1 VDEFTSAEQ
10 ALVAVHHVVATI
22 RDDDLHR
29 PTPCPD
35 WDVAALAEH
44 LIDTICRLGTAS
56 GIQTVPPIGDS
67 IDQRIQQVTQPILE
81 GRRRRGLVDEV
92 VFSGRTLPAYLA
104 LRILS
109 LELVV
114 HGWDFAVALH
124 LPLDVSDAH
133 AAFVL
138 GLARQTLTAE
148 SRVIARFDPPV
159 EVPANAGELDRLI
172 AFTGRQPQQMKA
184 RSAVMNMPT
193 IQTYSRT
200 PTHVVRAT
208 GGFDFAY
215 RRVGN
220 RGGIPLVLGNY
231 FAANLDDWDPLIVDG
246 LAADRDVITFD
257 YPGIG
262 CSTGTTPATVAEL
275 AVECIAFLH
284 ALGLPSVDFLGHS
297 LGGMVAQQIASSH
310 PDMIRRMI
318 LCGTGPRGGE
328 KLTFTELSIDEL
340 SDPVALLMNSFF
352 TPSEASQAA
361 GHEYLKR
368 LSEREANRD
377 TPVSTSAAV
386 AQLAAIRG
394 WGEIPTTDRYAM
406 LTTIRQP
413 TLIVHGTK
421 DIVVDS
427 VNAVILERHLS
438 GATLLMF
445 PDASH
450 GAQSQHAEVFLA
462 IARLFLN
469 P

>member
-1 VDEFTSAEQ
+1 
-10 ALVAVHHVVATI
+10 
-22 RDDDLHR
+22 
-29 PTPCPD
+29 
-35 WDVAALAEH
+35 
-44 LIDTICRLGTAS
+44 
-56 GIQTVPPIGDS
+56 
-67 IDQRIQQVTQPILE
+67 
-81 GRRRRGLVDEV
+81 
-92 VFSGRTLPAYLA
+92 
-104 LRILS
+104 
-109 LELVV
+109 
-114 HGWDFAVALH
+114 
-124 LPLDVSDAH
+124 
-133 AAFVL
+133 
-138 GLARQTLTAE
+138 
-148 SRVIARFDPPV
+148 
-159 EVPANAGELDRLI
+159 
-172 AFTGRQPQQMKA
+172 M
-184 RSAVMNMPT
+184 
-193 IQTYSRT
+193 
-200 PTHVVRAT
+200 
-208 GGFDFAY
+208 
-215 RRVGN
+215 
-220 RGGIPLVLGNY
+220 
-231 FAANLDDWDPLIVDG
+231 DDWDPLIVDG

-275 AVECIAFLH
+275 ATECIAFLH
-284 ALGLPSVDFLGHS
+284 ALGLTSVDFLGHS

-310 PDMIRRMI
+310 PDMIRRII

-368 LSEREANRD
+368 LGEREANRD
-377 TPVSTSAAV
+377 TPVSMSAAV
-386 AQLAAIRG
+386 AQLAAIRE

-438 GATLLMF
+438 DATLLML